1 MFLGKCDAV
10 HVRTNFLEWC
20 APRLVP
26 SSTNAED
33 NVFSMSI
40 ATEKPALAAPSAEPA
55 PEHYARLLEGM
66 ARAVATKGYADTT
79 IADIVREAAVSRRT
93 FYEHFTTKS
102 ECLIALYEAAS
113 KLALRAVSEAFDPAQ
128 PWHAQVERA
137 ITAYFDYLAQD
148 PALLRTLFV
157 EILGLGMPGLAARR
171 RVNGEI
177 AGFIQAAINS
187 GPAAH
192 LTSEM
197 AMTVVGGINEL
208 VLQAIE
214 QDRVGELGQLVPPA
228 TRLVRAV
235 AAESA
240 R

>member
-1 MFLGKCDAV
+1 M
-10 HVRTNFLEWC
+10 
-20 APRLVP
+20 
-26 SSTNAED
+26 ST
-33 NVFSMSI
+33 
-40 ATEKPALAAPSAEPA
+40 ATQNPGVASPSAEPA
-55 PEHYARLLEGM
+55 HEHYSRLLEGM
-66 ARAVATKGYADTT
+66 ARAVAAKGYADTT

-93 FYEHFTTKS
+93 FYEHFTTKA
-102 ECLIALYEAAS
+102 ECLVSLYEAAS
-113 KLALRAVSEAFDPAQ
+113 KLALRAVAEAFDPAQ

-137 ITAYFDYLAQD
+137 MTAYLDYLAQD
-148 PALLRTLFV
+148 PVLLRTLFV

-171 RVNGEI
+171 RVNAEI
-177 AGFIQAAINS
+177 ASFIQAAINS
-187 GPAAH
+187 GASAQGPAVH

-214 QDRVGELGQLVPPA
+214 QDRVGNLRQLVSPA

-235 AAESA
+235 AAESL

>member
-1 MFLGKCDAV
+1 M
-10 HVRTNFLEWC
+10 
-20 APRLVP
+20 VP
-26 SSTNAED
+26 VITGTVKYHCVG
-33 NVFSMSI
+33 NVQSMSSI
-40 ATEKPALAAPSAEPA
+40 AIETASPAGTANDPA
-55 PEHYARLLEGM
+55 HAHYGRLLEGM
-66 ARAVATKGYADTT
+66 AQAVAAKGYADTT

-93 FYEHFTTKS
+93 FYEHFTTKA
-102 ECLIALYEAAS
+102 ECLVALYEAAS
-113 KLALRAVSEAFDPAQ
+113 KLALRAVDEAFDPSQ

-137 ITAYFDYLAQD
+137 ITAYFQYLAQD

-177 AGFIQAAINS
+177 ARFIQAAINGS
-187 GPAAH
+187 GGADGRPSAH
-192 LTSEM
+192 LTGEM

-214 QDRVGELGQLVPPA
+214 EDRVGELERLVEPA

>member
-1 MFLGKCDAV
+1 M
-10 HVRTNFLEWC
+10 
-20 APRLVP
+20 
-26 SSTNAED
+26 
-33 NVFSMSI
+33 
-40 ATEKPALAAPSAEPA
+40 
-55 PEHYARLLEGM
+55 LEGM
-66 ARAVATKGYADTT
+66 ARAVAAKGYADTT

>member
-1 MFLGKCDAV
+1 
-10 HVRTNFLEWC
+10 
-20 APRLVP
+20 
-26 SSTNAED
+26 
-33 NVFSMSI
+33 MSI
-40 ATEKPALAAPSAEPA
+40 ATEKPALAGPSGEPVH
-55 PEHYARLLEGM
+55 EHYSRLLEGM
-66 ARAVATKGYADTT
+66 ARAVAAKGYAETT

-113 KLALRAVSEAFDPAQ
+113 KLALRAVSEAFDPAH

-137 ITAYFDYLAQD
+137 MTAYFDYLAQD
-148 PALLRTLFV
+148 PVLLRTLFI

-171 RVNGEI
+171 RVNDEI
-177 AGFIQAAINS
+177 ASFIQLAINGS
-187 GPAAH
+187 SGNAHGGPAAH

-208 VLQAIE
+208 VLQSIE
-214 QDRVGELGQLVPPA
+214 QNRAGDLSQLVAPA

-235 AAESA
+235 AAESF